1 MSTTHTTTRTHT
13 HSTSSHCRAQGL
25 AGLSFRNM
33 PMKPLLHAWAAA
45 LLCACAVQAQAQ
57 SHLPP
62 EAAVREAVARSPA
75 VQAADAAQRGA
86 AARAQALRAGPHETV
101 VRASGQ
107 RRWVHDGSGQRF
119 TEGQIAIE
127 RPLRLGG
134 KAESDAQ
141 LAEATQAA
149 SRVAAQDVRH
159 EAARQLLALW
169 FAAQRAGQAQQTAR
183 HNADAAAELAR
194 VTERRL
200 RAGDAA
206 RLDAELAA
214 AEYARMQA
222 ALATAQAAHQAA
234 QADLQA
240 RFPGLEAA
248 RTKEGEAAPP
258 LLDLPPLPDLPPQP
272 PAQLRLRYIEHSHEY
287 LLAQSEETLALR
299 QARRAD
305 LERRPDPT
313 VGVFAT
319 SERGGSE
326 RIAGVSLSVPL
337 GSVHRQAQ
345 ADQALADADAALSR
359 RLAAERRLGAEFDV
373 LWSLLAGKRAAAQA
387 QARAAT
393 LQQGAADR
401 ALRAYRTGES
411 GLTELLA
418 VRRTLAEALL
428 AERLARSE
436 ALEGDSRLRLDLH
449 ELWDFDD

>member
-1 MSTTHTTTRTHT
+1 
-13 HSTSSHCRAQGL
+13 
-25 AGLSFRNM
+25 
-33 PMKPLLHAWAAA
+33 MKPLLHAWAAA
-45 LLCACAVQAQAQ
+45 LLCAGAAQAQVQVQAQ

-62 EAAVREAVARSPA
+62 EAAVREAVARSPS

-183 HNADAAAELAR
+183 DNADAAAELAR

-214 AEYARMQA
+214 AEHARMQA
-222 ALATAQAAHQAA
+222 ALATAQAAYQAA
-234 QADLQA
+234 WADLQA

-258 LLDLPPLPDLPPQP
+258 LLDLPPLPPLPDLPNQP

-287 LLAQSEETLALR
+287 LLAQAEETLALR

-401 ALRAYRTGES
+401 ALRAYRAGES

>member
-1 MSTTHTTTRTHT
+1 M
-13 HSTSSHCRAQGL
+13 
-25 AGLSFRNM
+25 
-33 PMKPLLHAWAAA
+33 
-45 LLCACAVQAQAQ
+45 
-57 SHLPP
+57 
-62 EAAVREAVARSPA
+62 
-75 VQAADAAQRGA
+75 
-86 AARAQALRAGPHETV
+86 
-101 VRASGQ
+101 
-107 RRWVHDGSGQRF
+107 
-119 TEGQIAIE
+119 
-127 RPLRLGG
+127 
-134 KAESDAQ
+134 
-141 LAEATQAA
+141 
-149 SRVAAQDVRH
+149 AAQDVRH
-159 EAARQLLALW
+159 EATRQLLALW

-183 HNADAAAELAR
+183 DNADAAAELAR

-214 AEYARMQA
+214 AEHARMQA

-248 RTKEGEAAPP
+248 RAKEGEAAPP
-258 LLDLPPLPDLPPQP
+258 LPDLPPLPQQS

-287 LLAQSEETLALR
+287 LLAQAEETLALR

-401 ALRAYRTGES
+401 ALRAYRAGES

>member
-258 LLDLPPLPDLPPQP
+258 LLDLPPQP

-287 LLAQSEETLALR
+287 LLAQAEETLALR

-401 ALRAYRTGES
+401 ALRAYRAGES

>member
-1 MSTTHTTTRTHT
+1 
-13 HSTSSHCRAQGL
+13 
-25 AGLSFRNM
+25 
-33 PMKPLLHAWAAA
+33 MKPLLHAWAAA

-57 SHLPP
+57 GHLPP
-62 EAAVREAVARSPA
+62 EAAVREALARSPA

-183 HNADAAAELAR
+183 DNADAAAELAR

-214 AEYARMQA
+214 AEHARMQA
-222 ALATAQAAHQAA
+222 ALATAQAAYQAA

-258 LLDLPPLPDLPPQP
+258 LLDLPSLPQQP

-287 LLAQSEETLALR
+287 LLAQAEETLALR

-401 ALRAYRTGES
+401 ALRAYRAGES

>member
-1 MSTTHTTTRTHT
+1 MNAIRAQITCTTRTHT
-13 HSTSSHCRAQGL
+13 TTPHCRAQGL

-107 RRWVHDGSGQRF
+107 RRWLHDGSGQRF
-119 TEGQIAIE
+119 AEGQIAIE

-183 HNADAAAELAR
+183 DNADAAAELAR

-214 AEYARMQA
+214 AEHARMQA
-222 ALATAQAAHQAA
+222 ALATAQAAYQAA

-258 LLDLPPLPDLPPQP
+258 LLDLPPLPQQP

-287 LLAQSEETLALR
+287 LLAQAEETLALR

-401 ALRAYRTGES
+401 ALRAYRAGES

>member
-13 HSTSSHCRAQGL
+13 TSPHCRAQGL

-33 PMKPLLHAWAAA
+33 PMKHLLHAWAAA

-57 SHLPP
+57 AQSHLPP
-62 EAAVREAVARSPA
+62 EAAVRDAVARSPA

-119 TEGQIAIE
+119 AEGQIAIE

-183 HNADAAAELAR
+183 DNADAAAELAR

-214 AEYARMQA
+214 AEHARMQA
-222 ALATAQAAHQAA
+222 ALATAQAAYQAA

-258 LLDLPPLPDLPPQP
+258 LPDLPPLPQQS

-287 LLAQSEETLALR
+287 LLAQAEETLALR

-401 ALRAYRTGES
+401 ALRAYRAGES

>member
-1 MSTTHTTTRTHT
+1 MPRNAALR
-13 HSTSSHCRAQGL
+13 RAPRPC
-25 AGLSFRNM
+25 APAR
-33 PMKPLLHAWAAA
+33 MKPWCVPAASAAGCTTARASA
-45 LLCACAVQAQAQ
+45 L
-57 SHLPP
+57 PKG
-62 EAAVREAVARSPA
+62 RSPSSA
-75 VQAADAAQRGA
+75 
-86 AARAQALRAGPHETV
+86 
-101 VRASGQ
+101 
-107 RRWVHDGSGQRF
+107 
-119 TEGQIAIE
+119 
-127 RPLRLGG
+127 PLRLGG

-141 LAEATQAA
+141 LAEAAQAA

-183 HNADAAAELAR
+183 DNADAAAELAR

-214 AEYARMQA
+214 AEHARMQA

-240 RFPGLEAA
+240 RFPCLEAA
-248 RTKEGEAAPP
+248 RAKEGEAAPP
-258 LLDLPPLPDLPPQP
+258 LLDLPPLPQQP

-287 LLAQSEETLALR
+287 LLAQAEETLALR

-401 ALRAYRTGES
+401 ALRAYRAGES

>member
-1 MSTTHTTTRTHT
+1 MNATRTHT
-13 HSTSSHCRAQGL
+13 TSPHCRAQGL

-75 VQAADAAQRGA
+75 VLAADAAQRGA

-107 RRWVHDGSGQRF
+107 RRWMHDGSGQRF
-119 TEGQIAIE
+119 AEGQIAIE

-183 HNADAAAELAR
+183 DNADAAAELAR

-258 LLDLPPLPDLPPQP
+258 LLDLPPQP

-287 LLAQSEETLALR
+287 LLAQAEETLALR

-345 ADQALADADAALSR
+345 AGQALADADAALSR

-401 ALRAYRTGES
+401 ALRAYRAGES

>member
-1 MSTTHTTTRTHT
+1 MSTTHTTT
-13 HSTSSHCRAQGL
+13 SPHCRAQGL
-25 AGLSFRNM
+25 AGLFFRNM

-119 TEGQIAIE
+119 AEGQIAIE

-183 HNADAAAELAR
+183 DNADAAAELAR

-214 AEYARMQA
+214 AEHARMQA
-222 ALATAQAAHQAA
+222 ALATAQAAYQAA

-248 RTKEGEAAPP
+248 RAKEGEAAPP
-258 LLDLPPLPDLPPQP
+258 LLDLPPLPQQP

-287 LLAQSEETLALR
+287 LLAQAEETLALR

-401 ALRAYRTGES
+401 ALRAYRAGES

>member
-1 MSTTHTTTRTHT
+1 MNATRTHT
-13 HSTSSHCRAQGL
+13 TSPHCRAQGL

-33 PMKPLLHAWAAA
+33 PMKHLLHAWAAA
-45 LLCACAVQAQAQ
+45 LLCASAVQAQAQ

-183 HNADAAAELAR
+183 DNADAAAELAR

-214 AEYARMQA
+214 AEHARMQA

-287 LLAQSEETLALR
+287 LLAQAEETLALR
-299 QARRAD
+299 QARRTD

-387 QARAAT
+387 QARAAA

-401 ALRAYRTGES
+401 ALRAYRAGES

>member
-1 MSTTHTTTRTHT
+1 MNATRTHT
-13 HSTSSHCRAQGL
+13 TSPHCRAQGL
-25 AGLSFRNM
+25 AGFFFRNM

-57 SHLPP
+57 GHLPP

-86 AARAQALRAGPHETV
+86 VARAQALRAGPHETV

-183 HNADAAAELAR
+183 DNADAAAELAR

-214 AEYARMQA
+214 AEHARMQA
-222 ALATAQAAHQAA
+222 ALATAQAAYQAA

-248 RTKEGEAAPP
+248 WAKEGEAAPP
-258 LLDLPPLPDLPPQP
+258 LPDLPPLPQQP

-287 LLAQSEETLALR
+287 LLAQAEETLALR

-401 ALRAYRTGES
+401 ALRAYRAGES

>member
-1 MSTTHTTTRTHT
+1 
-13 HSTSSHCRAQGL
+13 
-25 AGLSFRNM
+25 
-33 PMKPLLHAWAAA
+33 MKPLLHAWAAA

-119 TEGQIAIE
+119 AEGQIAIE

-183 HNADAAAELAR
+183 DNADAAAELAR

-214 AEYARMQA
+214 AEHARMQA
-222 ALATAQAAHQAA
+222 ALATARAAHQAA

-248 RTKEGEAAPP
+248 RTKVGEAAPP
-258 LLDLPPLPDLPPQP
+258 LLDLPPQPDLPPLPPLPQQP

-287 LLAQSEETLALR
+287 LLAQAEETLALR

-401 ALRAYRTGES
+401 ALRAYRAGES

>member
-1 MSTTHTTTRTHT
+1 
-13 HSTSSHCRAQGL
+13 
-25 AGLSFRNM
+25 
-33 PMKPLLHAWAAA
+33 MKPLLAWAAA
-45 LLCACAVQAQAQ
+45 LLCAGAAQAQ
-57 SHLPP
+57 NYLPP
-62 EAAVREAVARSPA
+62 EAVVRDALARSPT

-86 AARAQALRAGPHETV
+86 LARARALRAGPHETV

-119 TEGQIAIE
+119 SEGQVAIE

-141 LAEATQAA
+141 LADATQATA
-149 SRVAAQDVRH
+149 RVAAQDVRH
-159 EAARQLLALW
+159 EATRQLLALW
-169 FAAQRAGQAQQTAR
+169 FAAQRSGQALQAAQG
-183 HNADAAAELAR
+183 NADAAAELAR
-194 VTERRL
+194 ITERRL

-206 RLDAELAA
+206 RLDAELTA
-214 AEYARMQA
+214 AEHARMQA

-234 QADLQA
+234 QAELQA

-248 RTKEGEAAPP
+248 LLAGGEKV
-258 LLDLPPLPDLPPQP
+258 PPLPDLMPQS

-287 LLAQSEETLALR
+287 LLAQAEETLALH

-319 SERGGSE
+319 SERGGGE

-345 ADQALADADAALSR
+345 ADQALAEADAALSR

-373 LWSLLAGKRAAAQA
+373 VWNLLAGKRAAAQA

-401 ALRAYRTGES
+401 ALRAYRAGES

-418 VRRTLAEALL
+418 VRRALAEAVL

>member
-1 MSTTHTTTRTHT
+1 
-13 HSTSSHCRAQGL
+13 
-25 AGLSFRNM
+25 
-33 PMKPLLHAWAAA
+33 MKHLLHAWAAA
-45 LLCACAVQAQAQ
+45 LLCAGAAQVQAQ
-57 SHLPP
+57 SYLPP

-75 VQAADAAQRGA
+75 VQAADAAQRSA
-86 AARAQALRAGPHETV
+86 AARAQALRAGPHETL
-101 VRASGQ
+101 VRAIGQ

-134 KAESDAQ
+134 KAESDAE
-141 LAEATQAA
+141 LAEATRAA

-169 FAAQRAGQAQQTAR
+169 FAAQRAGQAQRTAR
-183 HNADAAAELAR
+183 DNADAAAELAR

-214 AEYARMQA
+214 AEHARMQA
-222 ALATAQAAHQAA
+222 ALATAQAAYQAA

-248 RTKEGEAAPP
+248 LAKEGEAAA
-258 LLDLPPLPDLPPQP
+258 PPLPDLPPLPLLP

-287 LLAQSEETLALR
+287 LLAQAEETLALR

-337 GSVHRQAQ
+337 GSVHRQAL

-401 ALRAYRTGES
+401 ALRAYRAGES

>member
-1 MSTTHTTTRTHT
+1 MSTTHTTTTPP
-13 HSTSSHCRAQGL
+13 HCRAQGL

-45 LLCACAVQAQAQ
+45 LLCACAVQAQAK

-183 HNADAAAELAR
+183 DNADAAAELAR

-214 AEYARMQA
+214 AEHARMQA
-222 ALATAQAAHQAA
+222 ALATAQAAYQAA

-258 LLDLPPLPDLPPQP
+258 LLDLPPQPDLPPLPQQP

-287 LLAQSEETLALR
+287 LLAQAEETLALR

-337 GSVHRQAQ
+337 GSMHRQAQ

-401 ALRAYRTGES
+401 ALRAYRAGES

>member
-1 MSTTHTTTRTHT
+1 MSTTHTTT
-13 HSTSSHCRAQGL
+13 SPHCRAQGL
-25 AGLSFRNM
+25 AGLFFRNM
-33 PMKPLLHAWAAA
+33 PMKHLLHAWAAA

-57 SHLPP
+57 GHLPP
-62 EAAVREAVARSPA
+62 EAALREAVARSPA

-183 HNADAAAELAR
+183 DNADAAAELAR

-214 AEYARMQA
+214 AEHARMQA

-248 RTKEGEAAPP
+248 RTKEGEAAP
-258 LLDLPPLPDLPPQP
+258 LLPDLPPLPQQP

-287 LLAQSEETLALR
+287 LLAQAEETLALR

-305 LERRPDPT
+305 LEHRPDPT

-401 ALRAYRTGES
+401 ALRAYLAGES

>member
-1 MSTTHTTTRTHT
+1 MSTTHTTTT
-13 HSTSSHCRAQGL
+13 TSPHCRAQGL

-258 LLDLPPLPDLPPQP
+258 LLDLPPQP

-287 LLAQSEETLALR
+287 LLAQAEETLALR

-401 ALRAYRTGES
+401 ALRAYRAGES

>member
-1 MSTTHTTTRTHT
+1 
-13 HSTSSHCRAQGL
+13 
-25 AGLSFRNM
+25 
-33 PMKPLLHAWAAA
+33 MKPLLHAWAAA

-107 RRWVHDGSGQRF
+107 RRWMHDGSGQRF
-119 TEGQIAIE
+119 AEGQIAIE

-183 HNADAAAELAR
+183 DNADAAAELAR

-258 LLDLPPLPDLPPQP
+258 LLDLPPQP

-287 LLAQSEETLALR
+287 LLAQAEETLALR

-401 ALRAYRTGES
+401 ALRAYRAGES

>member
-1 MSTTHTTTRTHT
+1 
-13 HSTSSHCRAQGL
+13 
-25 AGLSFRNM
+25 
-33 PMKPLLHAWAAA
+33 MKPLLHAWAAA

-258 LLDLPPLPDLPPQP
+258 LLDLPPQP

-287 LLAQSEETLALR
+287 LLAQAEETLALR

-401 ALRAYRTGES
+401 ALRAYRAGES

>member
-1 MSTTHTTTRTHT
+1 MNATRTHT
-13 HSTSSHCRAQGL
+13 TSPHCRAQGL

-258 LLDLPPLPDLPPQP
+258 LLDLPPQP

-287 LLAQSEETLALR
+287 LLAQAEETLALR

-401 ALRAYRTGES
+401 ALRAYRAGES

>member
-1 MSTTHTTTRTHT
+1 
-13 HSTSSHCRAQGL
+13 
-25 AGLSFRNM
+25 
-33 PMKPLLHAWAAA
+33 MKPLLHAWAAA

-62 EAAVREAVARSPA
+62 EAAVREAVACSPA

-119 TEGQIAIE
+119 AEGQIAIE

-159 EAARQLLALW
+159 EAARQLLALR

-183 HNADAAAELAR
+183 DNADAAAELAR

-214 AEYARMQA
+214 AEHARMQA
-222 ALATAQAAHQAA
+222 ALATAQAAHHAA

-248 RTKEGEAAPP
+248 RAKEGEAAPP
-258 LLDLPPLPDLPPQP
+258 LLDLPPLPQQP

-287 LLAQSEETLALR
+287 LLAQAEETLALR

-401 ALRAYRTGES
+401 ALRAYRAGES

>member
-1 MSTTHTTTRTHT
+1 MSTTHTTT
-13 HSTSSHCRAQGL
+13 TSPHCRAQGL
-25 AGLSFRNM
+25 AGRSFRNM

-75 VQAADAAQRGA
+75 VLAADAAQRGA
-86 AARAQALRAGPHETV
+86 AARAQALRDGPHETV

-159 EAARQLLALW
+159 EATRQLLALW
-169 FAAQRAGQAQQTAR
+169 FAAQRAGQALQTAR
-183 HNADAAAELAR
+183 DNADAAAELAR

-222 ALATAQAAHQAA
+222 ALATAQAAYQAA

-248 RTKEGEAAPP
+248 RAKEGEAAPP
-258 LLDLPPLPDLPPQP
+258 LPDLPPLPQQS

-287 LLAQSEETLALR
+287 LLAQAEETLTLR

-401 ALRAYRTGES
+401 ALRAYRAGES

>member
-75 VQAADAAQRGA
+75 VLAADAAQRGA

-107 RRWVHDGSGQRF
+107 RRWMHDGSGQRF
-119 TEGQIAIE
+119 AEGQIAIE

-183 HNADAAAELAR
+183 DNADAAAELAR

-258 LLDLPPLPDLPPQP
+258 LLDLPPQP

-287 LLAQSEETLALR
+287 LLAQAEETLALR

-401 ALRAYRTGES
+401 ALRAYRAGES

>member
-13 HSTSSHCRAQGL
+13 TSPHCRAQGL

-33 PMKPLLHAWAAA
+33 PMKHLLHAWAAA
-45 LLCACAVQAQAQ
+45 LLCACAVQAQAQAQ

-134 KAESDAQ
+134 KVESDAQ

-183 HNADAAAELAR
+183 DNADAAAELAR

-214 AEYARMQA
+214 AEHARMQA
-222 ALATAQAAHQAA
+222 ALATAQAAYQAA

-258 LLDLPPLPDLPPQP
+258 LPDLPPLPQQS

-287 LLAQSEETLALR
+287 LLAQAEETLALR

-401 ALRAYRTGES
+401 ALRAYRAGES